1 MDLLVPAAQT
11 KAALR
16 DQALAKRELARE
28 AAIEETFDAQ
38 SANLLDLLSDKG
50 FVAEGKVVAGYW
62 PIGAEA
68 DPIAAMQD
76 LQASGVAVALPCIEG
91 PDLTFRALGNLDALV
106 AGPKGTQ
113 QPPASN
119 ALLRPAAL
127 IVPLLAFDLRGAR
140 LGYGKGYYD
149 RALRALRATGPIFAV
164 GLAFEA
170 QRIDILPW
178 EEWDEPLDAV
188 VTEVRIREFS
198 RSVR

>member
-1 MDLLVPAAQT
+1 MPAAQT

-16 DQALAKRELARE
+16 DQAIAKRELARE
-28 AAIEETFDAQ
+28 AAIEETFDSQ
-38 SANLLDLLSDKG
+38 SANMLDLLSDKG
-50 FVAEGKVVAGYW
+50 FVEAGRIIAGYW

-68 DPIAAMQD
+68 DPIPVVQD
-76 LQASGVAVALPCIEG
+76 LLAAGVHVALPCIEG
-91 PDLTFRALGNLDALV
+91 DDLIFREMGDVAALTP
-106 AGPKGTQ
+106 GPKGTR
-113 QPPASN
+113 QPSSSQPV
-119 ALLRPAAL
+119 LRPHAL

-149 RALRALRATGPIFAV
+149 RALRAFRATAPVFAV

-170 QRIDILPW
+170 QRVDILPW
-178 EEWDEPLDAV
+178 ESWDEPLDAV

>member
-1 MDLLVPAAQT
+1 MSTAAA
-11 KAALR
+11 KSALR
-16 DQALAKRELARE
+16 DQALAKRDLARE
-28 AAIEETFDAQ
+28 AAIEETFDAL
-38 SANLLDLLSDKG
+38 SANMLDLLADKG
-50 FVAEGKVVAGYW
+50 FCSAGGVVAGYW

-68 DPIAAMQD
+68 DPIPVLQD
-76 LQASGVAVALPCIEG
+76 LQAAGVNVALPCIEG
-91 PDLTFRALGNLDALV
+91 ADLIFRELGDPDALQ
-106 AGPKGTQ
+106 AGPKGTR
-113 QPPASN
+113 QPPSTQPA
-119 ALLRPAAL
+119 LRPNAL

-149 RALRALRATGPIFAV
+149 RALRALRFSGPVFAV

-170 QRIDILPW
+170 QRIDILPR

>member
-1 MDLLVPAAQT
+1 MPAAQT

-16 DQALAKRELARE
+16 DQALSKRELARE
-28 AAIEETFDAQ
+28 AAIEDTFDAQ
-38 SANLLDLLSDKG
+38 SANMLDLLSDKG
-50 FVAEGKVVAGYW
+50 FVERGRVIAGYW

-68 DPIAAMQD
+68 DPIPVLQD
-76 LQASGVAVALPCIEG
+76 LLAAGVSVALPCIEG
-91 PDLTFRALGNLDALV
+91 ADLTFREMGDVAALV
-106 AGPKGTQ
+106 PGSKGTRQ
-113 QPPASN
+113 PASSQPV
-119 ALLRPAAL
+119 LRPSAL

-149 RALRALRATGPIFAV
+149 RALRALRATGPVFAV

-170 QRIDILPW
+170 QRFDILPW